1 MIWVKG
7 GPLPDIDSVS
17 SSLTSRGISVIS
29 NSVACCKNLFFD
41 SEILIVVLCRSPNSF
56 FIINYIIFFF
66 NKLKFCGSGSY
77 EKTEAVFFAIKSV

>member
-29 NSVACCKNLFFD
+29 NSVTCCKNLFFD
-41 SEILIVVLCRSPNSF
+41 SEILTLVLCRSPNSF
-56 FIINYIIFFF
+56 FIINSLVPGLILLGIPLFVGF
-66 NKLKFCGSGSY
+66 NGF
-77 EKTEAVFFAIKSV
+77 